1 MDSLNLRNNFSNFYV
16 EKIVRLAEIYAENFN
31 IGEIIVLPKQLK
43 EFIGLYVAVGWPKFY
58 SISLPQVISRAGFAT
73 VDTVRGKSGRNSLGD
88 KKKSLGEWH
97 LGALKLF
104 SGLQVRTIVH
114 R

>member
-16 EKIVRLAEIYAENFN
+16 DKIVRLAEIYAENFN

-58 SISLPQVISRAGFAT
+58 SISLP
-73 VDTVRGKSGRNSLGD
+73 
-88 KKKSLGEWH
+88 
-97 LGALKLF
+97 
-104 SGLQVRTIVH
+104 
-114 R
+114 